1 MHCPP
6 EPPCAFERAAQVE
19 FRALSDGLREDA
31 RRVSRLETVLARGVM
46 LLLANLG
53 GIVAVLA
60 QRFLQ

>member
-1 MHCPP
+1 
-6 EPPCAFERAAQVE
+6 
-19 FRALSDGLREDA
+19 
-31 RRVSRLETVLARGVM
+31 VSRLETVLARGVM